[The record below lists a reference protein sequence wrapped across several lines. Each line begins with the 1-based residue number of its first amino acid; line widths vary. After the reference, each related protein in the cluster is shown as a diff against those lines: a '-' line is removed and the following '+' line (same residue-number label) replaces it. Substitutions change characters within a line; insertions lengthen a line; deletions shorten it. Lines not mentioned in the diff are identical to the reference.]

1 MNKIFLTEER
11 NRLNLKAKDVAEFVG
26 VAIPTQSNY
35 ENGKRSPDAEYL
47 AKLTELGFDINYVL
61 TGKRESLSLTTQE
74 KMLIELFRQ
83 APETVQRHILAGLLT
98 QNTPEPPKGNIVTV
112 GDSNTGNVAG
122 RDITLK

>member
-61 TGKRESLSLTTQE
+61 TGKRESLSLATQE

-122 RDITLK
+122 KDITLK

>member
-61 TGKRESLSLTTQE
+61 TGKRESLSLATQE

-112 GDSNTGNVAG
+112 GDSNTANVAG

>member
-61 TGKRESLSLTTQE
+61 TGKRESLSLTTRE

>member
-11 NRLNLKAKDVAEFVG
+11 NRLNLKAKDEAEFVG
-26 VAIPTQSNY
+26 VAIPPQSNY

>member
-1 MNKIFLTEER
+1 MTKLFLTEER

-61 TGKRESLSLTTQE
+61 TGKRESLSLATQE

-112 GDSNTGNVAG
+112 GNSNTGNVAG

>member
-83 APETVQRHILAGLLT
+83 ASETVQRHILAGLLT
-98 QNTPEPPKGNIVTV
+98 QNTPEPPKGNIVTI

>member
-61 TGKRESLSLTTQE
+61 TGKRESLSLATQE

-98 QNTPEPPKGNIVTV
+98 QNTPEPSKGNIVTV

>member
-61 TGKRESLSLTTQE
+61 TGKRESLSLATQE

-98 QNTPEPPKGNIVTV
+98 QNTPEPPNGNIVTV

>member
-26 VAIPTQSNY
+26 VATPTQSNY

-61 TGKRESLSLTTQE
+61 TGKRESLSLATQE
-74 KMLIELFRQ
+74 KVLIELFRQ

>member
-61 TGKRESLSLTTQE
+61 TGKRESLSLATQE
-74 KMLIELFRQ
+74 KILIELFRQ

>member
-61 TGKRESLSLTTQE
+61 TGKRESLSLATQE

-98 QNTPEPPKGNIVTV
+98 QNTPEPPKGNIVTL

>member
-61 TGKRESLSLTTQE
+61 TGKRESLSLATQE
-74 KMLIELFRQ
+74 KVLIELFRQ

-112 GDSNTGNVAG
+112 HLS
-122 RDITLK
+122 

>member
-61 TGKRESLSLTTQE
+61 TGKRESLSVTTQE

>member
-61 TGKRESLSLTTQE
+61 TGKRESLSLATQE
-74 KMLIELFRQ
+74 KVLIELFRQ
-83 APETVQRHILAGLLT
+83 APETVKRHILAGLLT
-98 QNTPEPPKGNIVTV
+98 QNTPEPPKGNIVTI

>member
-1 MNKIFLTEER
+1 MSKIFLTEER

>member
-47 AKLTELGFDINYVL
+47 AKLTDLGFDINYVL

-83 APETVQRHILAGLLT
+83 ASETVQRHILAGLLT
-98 QNTPEPPKGNIVTV
+98 QNTAESLRGNVVTV
-112 GDSNTGNVAG
+112 GNDNDGNIAG
-122 RDITLK
+122 KNINLK

>member
-61 TGKRESLSLTTQE
+61 TGKRESLSLATQE
-74 KMLIELFRQ
+74 KVLIELFRQ
-83 APETVQRHILAGLLT
+83 APETVQRHIVAGLLT

>member
-1 MNKIFLTEER
+1 MNKLFLTEEL

>member
-61 TGKRESLSLTTQE
+61 TGKRESLSLATQE

-98 QNTPEPPKGNIVTV
+98 QNTTAPTSGNIVTV
-112 GDSNTGNVAG
+112 GNNNDGNVAG
-122 RDITLK
+122 KDIYLK

>member
-1 MNKIFLTEER
+1 MTKLFLTEER

-35 ENGKRSPDAEYL
+35 ENGKRSPDAAYL
-47 AKLTELGFDINYVL
+47 AKLTDLGFDINYVL

-83 APETVQRHILAGLLT
+83 ASETVQRHILAGLLT
-98 QNTPEPPKGNIVTV
+98 QNTTAPTTGNIVTV
-112 GDSNTGNVAG
+112 GNNNDGNVAG
-122 RDITLK
+122 KDIYLK

>member
-11 NRLNLKAKDVAEFVG
+11 NRLNLKAKDVAEIVG

-61 TGKRESLSLTTQE
+61 TGKRESLSLATQE

>member
-61 TGKRESLSLTTQE
+61 TWKRESLSLATQE

>member
-61 TGKRESLSLTTQE
+61 TGKRESLSLATQE

-122 RDITLK
+122 TDITLK

>member
-35 ENGKRSPDAEYL
+35 ENGKRSPDAAYL
-47 AKLTELGFDINYVL
+47 ARLTELGFDINYVL

>member
-11 NRLNLKAKDVAEFVG
+11 NRLSLKAKDVAEFVG

-61 TGKRESLSLTTQE
+61 TGKRESLSLATQE
-74 KMLIELFRQ
+74 KVLIELFRQ

>member
-35 ENGKRSPDAEYL
+35 ETGKRSPDAEYL
-47 AKLTELGFDINYVL
+47 AKLTDLGFDINYVL

-83 APETVQRHILAGLLT
+83 ASETVQRHILAGLLT
-98 QNTPEPPKGNIVTV
+98 QNTAESLRGNVVTV
-112 GDSNTGNVAG
+112 GNDNDGNIAG
-122 RDITLK
+122 KNINLK

>member
-74 KMLIELFRQ
+74 TMLIELFRQ

-112 GDSNTGNVAG
+112 GDSNTGNIAG

>member
-61 TGKRESLSLTTQE
+61 TGKRESLSLATQE

-98 QNTPEPPKGNIVTV
+98 QNTPEPPKGNIVTI